1 MEYIVYAKINENN
14 YIYDVNSSA
23 FLEDTTRWVE
33 IDRGRGVKYH
43 HAQNNYFDKPIETL
57 GRAYQYKRINGKVM
71 ECTPEEIA
79 EQEEE
84 NKSAPSPSGDL
95 KSRIATIE
103 SDVAS
108 LTAAIEKGLSL

>member
-23 FLEDTTRWVE
+23 FLEDTTGWVE

-57 GRAYQYKRINGKVM
+57 GRAYQYRRINGKVM
-71 ECTPEEIA
+71 ECTQEEIDA
-79 EQEEE
+79 QEEAY
-84 NKSAPSPSGDL
+84 KPAHSPSGDL
-95 KSRIATIE
+95 ESRVSAVE

-108 LTAAIEKGLSL
+108 LTAAIEKGLAL